1 MLQTIEV
8 EIDTDGHIR
17 LLEPLPSTHAR
28 RAYLTL
34 LPNTPPNQAQE
45 IRGSAAQALALLA
58 SPQFANRPVADPIE
72 VQQRIENLRNDWTE
86 R

>member
-8 EIDTDGHIR
+8 EIDTDGD
-17 LLEPLPSTHAR
+17 
-28 RAYLTL
+28 
-34 LPNTPPNQAQE
+34 

-72 VQQRIENLRNDWTE
+72 VQHRIENLRNDWTE